1 MSPLHM
7 DGILAPPSPK
17 DVITSADPTRP
28 PNAAKH
34 AIHNRFSRPLLKCST
49 AVTESFTR
57 T

>member
-1 MSPLHM
+1 M

-34 AIHNRFSRPLLKCST
+34 AIHNRFSRALLKCST